1 MRWHTQESEAEAS
14 RGLYSV
20 CVCCMLSHTL
30 TYGMCTGERGGGGA
44 WAVQRMHMLYAISYA
59 DVWHTQESEAEAARG
74 LYVGPVES
82 NIHMAKQ
89 VLLYK

>member
-1 MRWHTQESEAEAS
+1 
-14 RGLYSV
+14 
-20 CVCCMLSHTL
+20 
-30 TYGMCTGERGGGGA
+30 MCKGERGGGGA
-44 WAVQRMHMLYAISYA
+44 RSVRRAYAYVSDSIRIRITE
-59 DVWHTQESEAEAARG
+59 HTQESEAEAAHG